1 MRKVDMM
8 VQRLVILLLVMV
20 ALVGS
25 VRAEDVKELVV
36 ASAKELKGISAKK
49 ITWKKDGAKMVRI
62 PYKEKKYNQTGNLI
76 NSIFYMDVTE
86 VTVGQFKKF
95 LSEADH
101 PFDSKLWGK
110 FYKYSPADKH
120 PMIYVTWFDATA
132 YAEWAGKR
140 LPTEKEWGFAA
151 RGGLVDKEFPWGDD
165 ASIVRELILRGLTEK
180 ISGIRRL
187 HL

>member
-1 MRKVDMM
+1 
-8 VQRLVILLLVMV
+8 
-20 ALVGS
+20 
-25 VRAEDVKELVV
+25 
-36 ASAKELKGISAKK
+36 
-49 ITWKKDGAKMVRI
+49 
-62 PYKEKKYNQTGNLI
+62 
-76 NSIFYMDVTE
+76 
-86 VTVGQFKKF
+86 
-95 LSEADH
+95 
-101 PFDSKLWGK
+101 
-110 FYKYSPADKH
+110 
-120 PMIYVTWFDATA
+120 MIRFDATA